1 MPNLEFQDVATR
13 VPRGVGLG
21 DMTRLLSVAPD
32 KNDPGMQERRIILDI
47 LLTAAVSL
55 SKDVSGKPV
64 AETSIWAREA
74 SNRSMSFLH
83 LMLLLERSRYS
94 QRRAAQPVSSLVKVA
109 CTLAGD
115 YRTLMD
121 ISALGFFSCD
131 VLLTRVVS
139 ALTTIFGVETGRTEL
154 VTNIQS
160 AKLEAPRRAALVLLV
175 SEMAISVLK
184 RAAEME
190 SGGRLTVSLLR
201 TSGDFVTLTVET
213 PQTSGFIFSSSGYEI
228 ISRLAGI
235 LSSELVYREGQTGTT
250 MAELRFSCPSSY

>member
-13 VPRGVGLG
+13 VPRGLGLG
-21 DMTRLLSVAPD
+21 DMTRLLSLAPD
-32 KNDPGMQERRIILDI
+32 KNDLCMQERRMILDI

-55 SKDVSGKPV
+55 PKDGLVV
-64 AETSIWAREA
+64 ETSIWAREA
-74 SNRSMSFLH
+74 SNRSKNILH

-94 QRRAAQPVSSLVKVA
+94 RRRSARPASSLVKVA
-109 CTLAGD
+109 CNLAGD

-121 ISALGFFSCD
+121 ISALGLLPCD

-139 ALTTIFGVETGRTEL
+139 ALMTIFGVETGRTEL
-154 VTNIQS
+154 VTNIRH

-175 SEMAISVLK
+175 SEMIISVLK
-184 RAAEME
+184 RAAEMD

-201 TSGDFVTLTVET
+201 TSSDIVTLTVET
-213 PQTSGFIFSSSGYEI
+213 PETSRFIFSSSGYEI

-235 LSSELVYREGQTGTT
+235 LWSELVYREGKNGGTV
-250 MAELRFSCPSSY
+250 AELRFSCPS